1 MLDTKTI
8 ERYKVCPG
16 EELCSQCFWANRSGG
31 YCAGCDSYYQ
41 QNCLMSTCDF
51 NCDSCGGGNHT
62 PTFACCGRTGKL
74 YPEWKEWLK
83 SILETPVG
91 NYAPEPLEI
100 KNRVIPVLWHQEPL
114 THMNIPEEFS
124 EVEVWAAPIREVFYF
139 DGMFR
144 RRNLKEYFNIPQKK
158 KIILSTF
165 DYDNY
170 QEKLWKRRFQLNHL
184 SFQGYGIDYWF
195 PGHFSIYM
203 NYSKL
208 YQFLSAKRQ
217 QIHAQLTRSQ
227 FVWFELG
234 QNIPL
239 EFLNP
244 IRDAA
249 SVLISTSH
257 MNDKD
262 SLSILKNEILTADAW
277 FPKET
282 SFFIVGG
289 THILPPLTNKR
300 ACFEINSNW
309 IMKGILGC
317 DLSGKKSELSKE
329 ELLKKNLK
337 EVLNE

>member
-1 MLDTKTI
+1 MLDPKTI
-8 ERYKVCPG
+8 KQYKECPW
-16 EELCSQCFWANRSGG
+16 EELCRKCFWAKKNGG
-31 YCAGCDSYYQ
+31 LCNGCNDDYHKR
-41 QNCLMSTCDF
+41 CLMRICDF
-51 NCDSCGGGNHT
+51 NCDTCGGGDHT
-62 PTFACCGRTGKL
+62 PTFACCGRTGIL
-74 YPEWKEWLK
+74 YPEWQEWLK
-83 SILETPVG
+83 SIFEIPVG
-91 NYAPEPLEI
+91 NYTPEPLEI

-114 THMNIPEEFS
+114 THMNIPEEFP
-124 EVEVWAAPIREVFYF
+124 EVEVWTAPIREVFYS

-144 RRNLKEYFNIPQKK
+144 KENLKEYLNIPQNRKL
-158 KIILSTF
+158 ILSTF
-165 DYDNY
+165 DYDNH
-170 QEKLWKRRFQLNHL
+170 QEMLWKRRFQLNHL

-203 NYSKL
+203 DYSKL

-217 QIHAQLTRSQ
+217 QIHAVQTRSQ
-227 FVWFELG
+227 FVWFGLG
-234 QNIPL
+234 QNIPRG
-239 EFLNP
+239 FLNP

-262 SLSILKNEILTADAW
+262 SLSILKNEVQIADAW

-289 THILPPLTNKR
+289 THILPPLSNNR

-309 IMKGILGC
+309 IMKGVLGQ
-317 DLSGKKSELSKE
+317 DLSGNRSELSKE

-337 EVLNE
+337 EVLSK